1 MADGY
6 CLVSLFSPDGCFHS
20 CRLLWLG
27 WSPPAITGCSW
38 TWSWWTST
46 TGGIRAASGCSVE
59 RRRAACQVR
68 ALFRGSGHCFSKT
81 GRPLVDPEQTPMPL
95 HRTQAPPDLSPHHT
109 PPHPIPPQPFPLL
122 ASILFVISFLLCSG
136 LSSALSSAHTSLC
149 PASSGGSLVSFLTSL
164 SEQAKE
170 AHITVGMARGL
181 RAKQVNCP
189 QEIACTSTQIPPTLE
204 PTGCARKCPSG
215 N

>member
-1 MADGY
+1 MFPFLSFTVAGLEPTSHYRMFVDVV
-6 CLVSLFSPDGCFHS
+6 LVDQHHW
-20 CRLLWLG
+20 RYQ
-27 WSPPAITGCSW
+27 
-38 TWSWWTST
+38 
-46 TGGIRAASGCSVE
+46 SGKWVQCGKAEGSMPGTRPVSRE
-59 RRRAACQVR
+59 W
-68 ALFRGSGHCFSKT
+68 ALF
-81 GRPLVDPEQTPMPL
+81 LQDW
-95 HRTQAPPDLSPHHT
+95 APPGGSRANPHAPAQDTWDLSPHHT
-109 PPHPIPPQPFPLL
+109 PPHPIPPQPLPFL